1 LGQAAAPAAAGPP
14 KAFQR
19 GAAVPDDAART
30 RGGRILVVDDEPH
43 IRRVLEA
50 MLGKEGFDVT
60 VANDGEEGLVTIA
73 AGGVDLVILDLLMPG
88 ASGLEVLAQ
97 IRTDPLRGAL
107 PVIILT
113 AKGQDTDR
121 EAAFAGGANDFMTKP
136 FSPKKLVARIREIL
150 GAR

>member
-1 LGQAAAPAAAGPP
+1 
-14 KAFQR
+14 
-19 GAAVPDDAART
+19 VPDDVEGT

-50 MLGKEGFDVT
+50 MLGKEGFEVVT
-60 VANDGEEGLVTIA
+60 AEDGEQGLAELAT
-73 AGGVDLVILDLLMPG
+73 GNVDLVILDLLMPG
-88 ASGLEVLAQ
+88 ANGLEVLAK
-97 IRTDPLRGAL
+97 IRTDAVLGAT

-113 AKGQDTDR
+113 AKGQDIDR
-121 EAAFAGGANDFMTKP
+121 EAAFAGGANDFVTKP

>member
-1 LGQAAAPAAAGPP
+1 VPDAPAPNP
-14 KAFQR
+14 R
-19 GAAVPDDAART
+19 
-30 RGGRILVVDDEPH
+30 GRILVVDDEPH

-50 MLGKEGFDVT
+50 MLGKEGFDVHS
-60 VANDGEEGLVTIA
+60 ASDGEEGLQALA
-73 AGGVDLVILDLLMPG
+73 AGGVDLVILDLLMPDIH
-88 ASGLEVLAQ
+88 GLEVLAK
-97 IRTDPLRGAL
+97 IRSDPDRSAT

-121 EAAFAGGANDFMTKP
+121 EAALTGGADDFMTKP

>member
-1 LGQAAAPAAAGPP
+1 M
-14 KAFQR
+14 
-19 GAAVPDDAART
+19 PDDAART

-43 IRRVLEA
+43 IRRVLDA
-50 MLGKEGFDVT
+50 ILGKEGFDV
-60 VANDGEEGLVTIA
+60 VLADDGAEGLSALA
-73 AGGVDLVILDLLMPG
+73 AGGIDLVILDLLMPG
-88 ASGLEVLAQ
+88 AHGLEVLAK
-97 IRTDPLRGAL
+97 IRSDPDRGKT

-121 EAAFAGGANDFMTKP
+121 EAAFAGGADDFVTKP

>member
-1 LGQAAAPAAAGPP
+1 M
-14 KAFQR
+14 
-19 GAAVPDDAART
+19 PDDVEGT

-50 MLGKEGFDVT
+50 MLGKEGFEVVT
-60 VANDGEEGLVTIA
+60 AEDGEQGLAELAT
-73 AGGVDLVILDLLMPG
+73 GNVDLVILDLLMPG
-88 ASGLEVLAQ
+88 ANGLEVLAK
-97 IRTDPLRGAL
+97 IRTDAVLGAT

-113 AKGQDTDR
+113 AKGQDIDR
-121 EAAFAGGANDFMTKP
+121 EAAFAGGANDFVTKP

>member
-1 LGQAAAPAAAGPP
+1 VPDAPAPNA
-14 KAFQR
+14 
-19 GAAVPDDAART
+19 
-30 RGGRILVVDDEPH
+30 GGRILVVDDEPH

-50 MLGKEGFDVT
+50 MLGKEGFDVHS
-60 VANDGEEGLVTIA
+60 ASDGAEGLRAIA
-73 AGGVDLVILDLLMPG
+73 AGGVDLVILDLLMPDIH
-88 ASGLEVLAQ
+88 GLEVLAK
-97 IRTDPLRGAL
+97 IRTDPERGST

-121 EAAFAGGANDFMTKP
+121 EAALTGGADDFMTKP